1 MIWGRK
7 DTLMGNGSIWGEH
20 KGNNIYR
27 CMHGGKFAR
36 FFSFFLVA
44 SWTTRSGY
52 LNSKFGCPQKCSE
65 IAKIYVYIHCIK
77 VESDT
82 ITSFGLVNLH
92 FWWIIGQP
100 LILVYF
106 SLHFQVMEGY
116 TIIGTCIFRGI

>member
-7 DTLMGNGSIWGEH
+7 DTLMGNGSIWGEY

-52 LNSKFGCPQKCSE
+52 LNSKFGCSQKLSK
-65 IAKIYVYIHCIK
+65 IVKIYVHCIEGEMCRTLQLWANK
-77 VESDT
+77 T
-82 ITSFGLVNLH
+82 PFR
-92 FWWIIGQP
+92 WIIGQP
-100 LILVYF
+100 QVLVYF

-116 TIIGTCIFRGI
+116 TVIGTCIFRGI